1 MKKLGEFMITID
13 CDVIQADGGTRTASI
28 TGGFIALALALK
40 HLQAEGKLKESPISN
55 NVSAISV
62 GLLNGEPVVDLDYAM
77 DSTADVDM
85 NVVMTDSESLV
96 EIQGTAE
103 HALFSRAQLNQML
116 DLAFGTL
123 GKLTKVQNQAINTPY
138 QAQRTTI
145 EV

>member
-1 MKKLGEFMITID
+1 
-13 CDVIQADGGTRTASI
+13 
-28 TGGFIALALALK
+28 
-40 HLQAEGKLKESPISN
+40 
-55 NVSAISV
+55 
-62 GLLNGEPVVDLDYAM
+62 M

-123 GKLTKVQNQAINTPY
+123 DKLTEVQNQAINTPY

-145 EV
+145 EI